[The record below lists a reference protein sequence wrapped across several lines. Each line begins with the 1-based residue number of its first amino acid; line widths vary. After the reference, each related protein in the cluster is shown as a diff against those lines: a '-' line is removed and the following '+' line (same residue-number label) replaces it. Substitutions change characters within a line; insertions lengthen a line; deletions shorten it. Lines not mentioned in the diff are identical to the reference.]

1 MKVKKVPMRTCVVTH
16 EKCEKKDLLRIVKNN
31 EGVVFVDDTLKAN
44 GRGAYLKKDNNVIE
58 NFPRRGVATFWH
70 AHQLVMAPIT
80 NKAFIKKNHIFILVF
95 TKMNNLNIR
104 LW

>member
-44 GRGAYLKKDNNVIE
+44 GRGAYLKKDKNVIE
-58 NFPRRGVATFWH
+58 IARTSKVLERH
-70 AHQLVMAPIT
+70 LE
-80 NKAFIKKNHIFILVF
+80 
-95 TKMNNLNIR
+95 TKIEDKIYDELLTKI
-104 LW
+104 